1 MLYSSQEP
9 ATPTLC
15 ITSPGAASCSLLH
28 FKSSAHLTATPKTLP
43 NKVFSQGCWI
53 FQVSESESDSAH
65 HNSCV
70 WVFSPTPSDSST
82 PAGCP
87 TTQFNSDTIYLEIA
101 SDSTGKGS
109 VSLSLSHTHTH
120 SRCQLQVGLSLAL
133 LTNWPQS
140 EVPMTLSLDL
150 INFLEQLT
158 DLRKLVYSL
167 DYQFITKDIKG
178 YISTAR

>member
-15 ITSPGAASCSLLH
+15 ITSPGAPSCSLLH

-120 SRCQLQVGLSLAL
+120 TPDANCKLGCHL
-133 LTNWPQS
+133 LFWQIGHNQRFPWPS
-140 EVPMTLSLDL
+140 PW
-150 INFLEQLT
+150 IWLT
-158 DLRKLVYSL
+158 FWSSS
-167 DYQFITKDIKG
+167 QTSG
-178 YISTAR
+178 N